1 MKKLIITLLVIAG
14 IACLVLPKVLG
25 TKGTQIHNQYF
36 QDTAQQL
43 MPGITVQSET
53 MKDGWFNS
61 EGQHRIK
68 LTDDALGKLLPGVK
82 GIDLDKDIDVIV
94 NTKFHHGPIAFTS
107 MGGKGGSFSPVLAV
121 GESTF
126 KIEADGK
133 QIDIPGKLYT
143 QVNATGSGGKA
154 RYSIESFSQKTE
166 DAQIDFEGLD
176 FDFDISKKG
185 QALNGKGKTGKF
197 SLVADNGGK
206 MLFNGLKFNADV
218 KDNGGLWLGDSS
230 FSISELM
237 LDDGRGQSFAIKD
250 VNVYG
255 GSDADEDTMKGDAK
269 LTVGSF
275 DVSGMTFKDFTFDY
289 EMANIDTKSMRALQL
304 ASKPGANG
312 MPDQA
317 AMMESLKGL
326 VARSPN
332 LDINE
337 LSVVTPQGKVIADLH
352 FGLPDEV
359 DMGFFPLSLLP
370 QIQGDANVRVPV
382 AVIKFVSMMRPGLDQ
397 QAEMLSQMGML
408 EVDGDDYIA
417 VFKMSEGSMTLN
429 GNPVPLPGMF

>member
-25 TKGTQIHNQYF
+25 TKGSQIHNQYF
-36 QDTAQQL
+36 QETAQQL

-154 RYSIESFSQKTE
+154 RYSIESFTQKTE

-185 QALNGKGKTGKF
+185 QALNGKGKTGKL
-197 SLVADNGGK
+197 SIVGNNGDK
-206 MLFNGLKFNADV
+206 IQINGLKFDADV
-218 KDNGGLWLGDSS
+218 EDSVGVWLGGGSLSLDDMSISASNGQNFSVSNLNLKSNSDGDENTVDSDAK
-230 FSISELM
+230 FSI
-237 LDDGRGQSFAIKD
+237 
-250 VNVYG
+250 
-255 GSDADEDTMKGDAK
+255 
-269 LTVGSF
+269 GSF
-275 DVSGMTFKDFTFDY
+275 DVSGMKFENFIFDI
-289 EMANIDTKSMRALQL
+289 EMNNFDTQAIVALDK
-304 ASKPGANG
+304 ATKNAV
-312 MPDQA
+312 PDQA
-317 AMMESLKGL
+317 AMMESFKQMI
-326 VARSPN
+326 AKSPKI
-332 LDINE
+332 DINE

-370 QIQGDANVRVPV
+370 QIKGDANIRVPV
-382 AVIKFVSMMRPGLDQ
+382 AVIEFISAMRPGLDQ
-397 QAEMLSQMGML
+397 QAQGLLQAGL
-408 EVDGDDYIA
+408 LKLDDADYVA

-429 GNPVPLPGMF
+429 GNPLPIPGMF

>member
-25 TKGTQIHNQYF
+25 TKGSQIHNEYF
-36 QDTAQQL
+36 QETAQQL
-43 MPGITVQSET
+43 MPGITVQSEN

-68 LTDDALGKLLPGVK
+68 LSDDALGKLLPGVK
-82 GIDLDKDIDVIV
+82 GVNLDKSVDVLV
-94 NTKFHHGPIAFTS
+94 NTKFHHGPLAFTS

-166 DAQIDFEGLD
+166 DTQIDFEGLD

-185 QALNGKGKTGKF
+185 QAVNGKGKTGKL
-197 SLVADNGGK
+197 SIVGNNGDK
-206 MLFNGLKFNADV
+206 IQMNGLKFDADV
-218 KDNGGLWLGDSS
+218 EDSVGVWLGDGS
-230 FSISELM
+230 FS
-237 LDDGRGQSFAIKD
+237 LDDMSFSAQGQSFAVSNLKLTSDSDGDEKTID
-250 VNVYG
+250 
-255 GSDADEDTMKGDAK
+255 SDAKFTI
-269 LTVGSF
+269 GSF
-275 DVSGMTFKDFTFDY
+275 DVSGMKFENFTFDI
-289 EMANIDTKSMRALQL
+289 EMNNFDTQAIVALDKATKSAV
-304 ASKPGANG
+304 
-312 MPDQA
+312 PDQA
-317 AMMESLKGL
+317 AMMESFKQMI
-326 VARSPN
+326 AKSPKI
-332 LDINE
+332 DINE

-370 QIQGDANVRVPV
+370 QIKGDANIRVPV
-382 AVIKFVSMMRPGLDQ
+382 AVIEFVSMMRPGLDQ

-408 EVDGDDYIA
+408 EVDGDDYVA
-417 VFKMSEGSMTLN
+417 VFKMSEGAMTLN
-429 GNPVPLPGMF
+429 GNPVPLPGLF